1 MYGCGTN
8 YHGELLQDL
17 SINQVDEFVQINVS
31 DVKHVSC
38 GDNFTYFI
46 KSDDSLWSIGKNSE
60 YQLGIGHNN
69 PVTELQRITTISSCK
84 EVHCGKNY
92 TLVVTTGNELFVQGY
107 NDKEL

>member
-46 KSDDSLWSIGKNSE
+46 KSDDSLWSIGKNSN
-60 YQLGIGHNN
+60 IN
-69 PVTELQRITTISSCK
+69 
-84 EVHCGKNY
+84 
-92 TLVVTTGNELFVQGY
+92 
-107 NDKEL
+107 

>member
-1 MYGCGTN
+1 MIVC
-8 YHGELLQDL
+8 H
-17 SINQVDEFVQINVS
+17 VS

-69 PVTELQRITTISSCK
+69 LFYLWLLQLYTIAMK
-84 EVHCGKNY
+84 K
-92 TLVVTTGNELFVQGY
+92 TILIIR
-107 NDKEL
+107 